1 MLELGIFL
9 NLIRHGPGLKMSVDM
24 KFMASTNFDS
34 L

>member
-9 NLIRHGPGLKMSVDM
+9 NLIRHGPGLKMSFDM
-24 KFMASTNFDS
+24 TFIASTNLDS